1 MVYSDACLWD
11 NLVHIIELKSKK
23 CIEIKENVDSGGKK
37 KKTKYQRSLKK
48 FKENSKV
55 NKIEK
60 WGRWAKERN

>member
-37 KKTKYQRSLKK
+37 KRKSTR
-48 FKENSKV
+48 EV
-55 NKIEK
+55 
-60 WGRWAKERN
+60 